1 MGSRQRRKTGSPC
14 VTPPSSSFF
23 SSPLLPAR
31 VGPQPIG
38 KATKP
43 VPPPP
48 PPLCPLFSAACS
60 FSFSS
65 SPFFAPQLAFDLA
78 QPCSS
83 FFGPPWLVIYLSSG
97 SASCMKLGYK
107 HMMKC
112 LSRLWAQISSRFLD
126 KNPKSLLSCPFWDDC
141 LQLVATSNVLGVGL
155 CWMGRKFI

>member
-1 MGSRQRRKTGSPC
+1 MGSRQKRKTGSPC

-112 LSRLWAQISSRFLD
+112 LSRLWAQILD
-126 KNPKSLLSCPFWDDC
+126 KSPKSLLSCPFWDDC
-141 LQLVATSNVLGVGL
+141 LQLVATSNVRGVGL